1 MTKPKKRLSF
11 NFETVGSIAA
21 MVIGACALFV
31 AWDQAQIMRKQQH
44 ASVLPA
50 VSITSGFSTE
60 PEGYAMRV
68 AIKNDGIGPAMIE
81 SAELVVDGAPVSDWA
96 DLRDRLLPPQ
106 LHADF
111 SSSLDSAIGMLAAG
125 EKSEAIL
132 IFWPR
137 NEETRAGFEAL
148 KARVFAADTAE
159 TYFGVCYCSVFE
171 KCWVAGPENAS
182 RPKPVKKCESAGEDV
197 VARLLQTISEDEA
210 S

>member
-1 MTKPKKRLSF
+1 MTKPEKRSSL

-60 PEGYAMRV
+60 PDGYAMRV

-81 SAELVVDGAPVSDWA
+81 SAELVVDGAQVSDWA
-96 DLRDRLLPPQ
+96 AFRDRLLPPQ
-106 LHADF
+106 LHAGF

-132 IFWPR
+132 IVWPR
-137 NEETRAGFEAL
+137 NDETREIIHCPAIP
-148 KARVFAADTAE
+148 TW
-159 TYFGVCYCSVFE
+159 C
-171 KCWVAGPENAS
+171 
-182 RPKPVKKCESAGEDV
+182 
-197 VARLLQTISEDEA
+197 
-210 S
+210 